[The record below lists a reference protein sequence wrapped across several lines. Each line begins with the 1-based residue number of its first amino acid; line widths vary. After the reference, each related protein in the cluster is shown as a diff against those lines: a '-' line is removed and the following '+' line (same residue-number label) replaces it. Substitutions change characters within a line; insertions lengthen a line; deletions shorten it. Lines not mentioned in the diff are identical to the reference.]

1 MGIYRPFLDKKD
13 VYIKFFFKFR
23 NINIHSIILFST
35 EYNDILANY
44 ILIKC
49 SLIFVF
55 LKNKNNNPMDLNYL

>member
-13 VYIKFFFKFR
+13 VYIKFLFKFR
-23 NINIHSIILFST
+23 NINIHSIVLFST

-49 SLIFVF
+49 S
-55 LKNKNNNPMDLNYL
+55 